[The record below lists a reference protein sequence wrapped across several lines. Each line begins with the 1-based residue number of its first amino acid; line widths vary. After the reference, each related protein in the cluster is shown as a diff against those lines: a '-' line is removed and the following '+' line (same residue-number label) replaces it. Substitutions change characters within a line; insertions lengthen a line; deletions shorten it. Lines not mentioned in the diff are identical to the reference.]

1 MDGTPSEVQG
11 GTHASTKSAVMM
23 ASGRSLAAAMRL
35 TVGVAMVE
43 ETCGEIICPSNGET
57 LDMGFLSGP

>member
-1 MDGTPSEVQG
+1 MKFKG

-35 TVGVAMVE
+35 TVGVASR
-43 ETCGEIICPSNGET
+43 CS
-57 LDMGFLSGP
+57 